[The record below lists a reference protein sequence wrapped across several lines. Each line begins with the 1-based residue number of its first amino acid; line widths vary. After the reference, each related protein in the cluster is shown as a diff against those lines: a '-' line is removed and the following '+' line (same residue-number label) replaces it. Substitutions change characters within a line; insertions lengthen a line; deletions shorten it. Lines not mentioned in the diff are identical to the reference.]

1 MDVPRYR
8 TARRRKACN
17 EIQSKNANKLN
28 QIRSRNREVAR
39 PCRDYCRMALEML
52 YTNQNSA
59 CGSEPTSKY
68 SENSLVGRMAR
79 RICVLLCTTSACY
92 NAYLCCVLFGCRPK
106 TCTVLRVLPLPTVA
120 AAQETL
126 RPVPHAH
133 QLLPCES
140 SYQDQGSHLYET
152 TSDTI
157 SIPVFPIAASLPRR
171 RTVLYIVHP
180 SVLLSSVVP
189 EGGFAIVSFAARERT
204 NQRMTMLEVIEA
216 ELSTTEPAI
225 VKTISGRERSSSGE
239 EDINNSD
246 ASSDITSPPTT
257 GISTPP
263 AHPVYAATPGGTPN
277 TARTE
282 LTVDTLSILPPGSS
296 VLTESTTSSTTTSIS
311 NELSNHPPIH
321 GLAYP
326 SIVSMSQHRQQIVQ
340 PQLSDDFPVTRPSR
354 ESVLKRLSEALLRRS
369 LQKV

>member
-1 MDVPRYR
+1 VRWHDHAEIIAVWLLKCSSPIRILHVEANPLRSILKTHSSAAWPGEFAFCHVPK
-8 TARRRKACN
+8 ARVTTRICA
-17 EIQSKNANKLN
+17 
-28 QIRSRNREVAR
+28 
-39 PCRDYCRMALEML
+39 
-52 YTNQNSA
+52 A
-59 CGSEPTSKY
+59 CGSVADRSH
-68 SENSLVGRMAR
+68 
-79 RICVLLCTTSACY
+79 
-92 NAYLCCVLFGCRPK
+92 
-106 TCTVLRVLPLPTVA
+106 VLPLPTVA